1 MSITLNGTTGI
12 TTPDLTSAAP
22 IDVGGLAVLTSAS
35 SLAAANLTGALPA
48 SAMPSGSVLQVKYAT
63 WGTNTTITTTGVKDL
78 FSGTITVQNGSRCLL
93 MSKVEK
99 FAANG
104 GSWPNAWTSLFKQNG
119 TTLST
124 SETEHVGL
132 NTGGADANTHANL
145 FVTDVLTA
153 GAYTFMVSGNMIY
166 AGTHEFNRVPRT
178 SHLVMMELVA

>member
-1 MSITLNGTTGI
+1 MAITLNGTTGI

-22 IDVGGLAVLTSAS
+22 MDVGGSAVLTAAS

-63 WGTNTTITTTGVKDL
+63 WGTATTITTTGVKDL
-78 FSGTITVQNGSRCLL
+78 FSGTITVQNGSRCVL

-99 FAANG
+99 YAANS
-104 GSWPNAWTSLFKQNG
+104 GSWPNVWTTIFKQNG
-119 TTLST
+119 TQLST

-132 NTGGADANTHANL
+132 NTTSADSNTYANL

-153 GAYTFMVSGNMIY
+153 GAYTFMVSGNMIG
-166 AGTHEFNRVPRT
+166 AGTHQFNRSPRT
-178 SHLVMMELVA
+178 SHLVMMEVVA

>member
-22 IDVGGLAVLTSAS
+22 MDVGGSAVLTAAS

-63 WGTNTTITTTGVKDL
+63 WGAGTTITTTGMKDL
-78 FSGTITVQNGSRCLL
+78 FSGTITVQNGSRCVL

-99 FAANG
+99 YANNSG
-104 GSWPNAWTSLFKQNG
+104 PWPNVWTTVFKQNG
-119 TTLST
+119 TQLST
-124 SETEHVGL
+124 SETEHVGTNL
-132 NTGGADANTHANL
+132 GSADSNTYANL

-153 GAYTFMVSGNMIY
+153 GAYTFMVSGYMIG
-166 AGTHEFNRVPRT
+166 AGTHEFNRSPRT
-178 SHLVMMELVA
+178 SHLVMMEVVA